1 MEDAKRRDST
11 LYQVMKIQEF
21 AVTMEAEIT
30 SQWADVEK
38 KVAAFVLDDDDS
50 AMMAKDMQGEMA
62 QDDECPDELEGG
74 LFIKR
79 RRITGKRHDV
89 LQLLQSGA
97 NEGGE
102 LQRGID
108 RGSVRSGNRR

>member
-1 MEDAKRRDST
+1 M
-11 LYQVMKIQEF
+11 
-21 AVTMEAEIT
+21 
-30 SQWADVEK
+30 
-38 KVAAFVLDDDDS
+38 LDDDAS

-97 NEGGE
+97 NEGE
-102 LQRGID
+102 RAPARHRPRI
-108 RGSVRSGNRR
+108 RSEWQSTLTSFM